1 MVATRSLWGFTLIK
15 EVATSVWVGA
25 ENESQERKEDLKGEG

>member
-15 EVATSVWVGA
+15 EVATSVWVGGGD
-25 ENESQERKEDLKGEG
+25 NKVVIGSLGL